1 MRAIH
6 TKNSNIQWILLS
18 PCKFVRTT
26 FTARRSCRFLEDI
39 DFRGRKGKNGTRRAE
54 NFRRKVDQSADP
66 WTYTPIRFLRSYVT
80 EPSSAVTRG
89 SLFFLRVQMSVGLKV
104 TSIDRH
110 SPRCAAIV
118 SLLIR
123 VLDTMGNSVHWSA
136 SRASFPRNF
145 HRRKFDYE
153 ILLPRVLSRW
163 HRKQSFSNS
172 QNCEKNE
179 EALSRLIEGAWNPSP
194 VICSNNSSS
203 LHAQSLIATVATLST
218 RDRQ

>member
-1 MRAIH
+1 M
-6 TKNSNIQWILLS
+6 
-18 PCKFVRTT
+18 
-26 FTARRSCRFLEDI
+26 
-39 DFRGRKGKNGTRRAE
+39 GRRARTVLGE
-54 NFRRKVDQSADP
+54 RRTFGRKVDQSADP
-66 WTYTPIRFLRSYVT
+66 WTYTPIRFLLSYVT

-89 SLFFLRVQMSVGLKV
+89 SLFFFRVQMSVGLKV

-136 SRASFPRNF
+136 SWASFPRNF
-145 HRRKFDYE
+145 HRGKFDYE
-153 ILLPRVLSRW
+153 ILLLRVLSRW
-163 HRKQSFSNS
+163 HRKQPFSNS

-179 EALSRLIEGAWNPSP
+179 EALSGLIEGAWNPSP
-194 VICSNNSSS
+194 VICSSNSSS